1 MKLTNDNRRAAIPT
15 IDSLFS
21 KQEKY
26 RPDSTKSKELSK
38 AIGYFVAKDMMPLNE
53 VHGKE
58 FCHLVEKLEPRF
70 TIPSRK
76 TLTERIIPTMYSDVK
91 QSKIIPSIKNA
102 SHVALTTD
110 CWTSRTNASYIGLTI
125 HFLTPEW
132 QLEQFV
138 LESKELPI
146 SHTAENLAEALTE
159 CLSDWSI
166 DENQISCTSIDNA
179 ANIVKALRDVL
190 VWPYLNCFGHTLN
203 LAVWPSCTYIGFTK
217 WLP

>member
-1 MKLTNDNRRAAIPT
+1 MYCVICDPHHKLKYCGNTTNLFSHLRNKHPCLYTDIKTPVKLTNDDRQATTPT
-15 IDSLFS
+15 IDFLFS

-26 RPDSTKSKELSK
+26 RPDSSKSKELSK
-38 AIGYFVAKDMMPLNE
+38 AVGYFVAKDMMPLNV
-53 VHGKE
+53 VHGKG
-58 FCHLVEKLEPRF
+58 FCQLVEKLEPHF
-70 TIPSRK
+70 TIPSCK

-110 CWTSRTNASYIGLTI
+110 CWTS
-125 HFLTPEW
+125 
-132 QLEQFV
+132 
-138 LESKELPI
+138 KI

-179 ANIVKALRDVL
+179 TNVVK
-190 VWPYLNCFGHTLN
+190 H
-203 LAVWPSCTYIGFTK
+203 
-217 WLP
+217 